1 MSFETALW
9 ATTHLTAFTLAL
21 QALELLLMKRSTD
34 VGRIWRAVILR
45 RELRAG
51 LPVPGAIADALASE
65 KSLTVL
71 AVTQLTAALFALIF
85 PGVGFALAFF
95 THFAI
100 CLRFRG
106 SLNGGSDMMTVV
118 VLTGL
123 LIAWWTPSPDF
134 ARLGLLYIAVQL
146 LLSYV
151 KAGLSKIRH
160 IEWRRG
166 RALAIFLER
175 SFHADIRSFGRRLER
190 HPLVGA
196 GLAWGIMLFEIGAVT
211 VPFFP
216 ALPGAYFLA
225 ALGFHFA
232 IYLTFGLNRFFWIW
246 LCAWPSVFFLSAL
259 I

>member
-21 QALELLLMKRSTD
+21 QALELLLMSRTTEVARVWS
-34 VGRIWRAVILR
+34 AVILR

-51 LPVPGAIADALASE
+51 LPVPGMIADALASE
-65 KSLTVL
+65 KALTIL
-71 AVTQLTAALFALIF
+71 SIAQLMAALLALIF
-85 PGVGFALAFF
+85 PGIGFALAFV

-123 LIAWWTPSPDF
+123 LIAWWAPSHEI

-146 LLSYV
+146 LFSYV

-160 IEWRRG
+160 AEWRRG
-166 RALAIFLER
+166 GALAIFLER
-175 SFHADIRSFGRRLER
+175 SFHADIRGFGRWLER
-190 HPLVGA
+190 HPLVGS
-196 GLAWGIMLFEIGAVT
+196 GLAWGTMLFEVGAVA

-216 ALPGAYFLA
+216 ALPEAYLLA

-232 IYLTFGLNRFFWIW
+232 IYLAFGLNRFFWIW
-246 LCAWPSVFFLSAL
+246 LCAWPSVLFLSEL